1 MHIGSNQ
8 VGEGAP
14 LFVIAGPCVIESEA
28 LVMRVAGELRAIAE
42 RLGLFIIFKSSFDKA
57 NRSAGTS
64 FRGPGME
71 EGLAILHRVRNATGL
86 PILTDIHT
94 PDQARAAAD
103 VVDVLQTPAFLARQ
117 TDLITAAAATGKP
130 VNYKK
135 AQFMAPAD
143 MQQLVSKARAA
154 AQAAGVAQD
163 NFMVTERGT
172 SFGYNNLVVD
182 MRGLPILK
190 QTGCPVV
197 FDATHSVQLPGGL
210 GERSGGDR
218 GYVPTLA
225 RAAVAAGAHG
235 VFIETHPDPDKAMSD
250 GPNSWPLDRLEPLLA
265 ELIALHALP
274 SQF

>member
-1 MHIGSNQ
+1 MQIGSHK

-28 LVMRVAGELRAIAE
+28 LVMQVANELRAIAE
-42 RLGLFIIFKSSFDKA
+42 RLGLLIIFKSSFDKA
-57 NRSAGTS
+57 NRSATTS
-64 FRGPGME
+64 FRGPGID
-71 EGLAILHRVRNATGL
+71 EGLAILDRVRNTTGL

-94 PDQARAAAD
+94 PEQARAAAD

-143 MQQLVSKARAA
+143 MQQLVTKARTA
-154 AQAAGVAQD
+154 AQSAGVEAD

-182 MRGLPILK
+182 MRGIPILK

-197 FDATHSVQLPGGL
+197 FDATHAVQLPGGL

-218 GYVPTLA
+218 NHVPGLA

-235 VFIETHPDPDKAMSD
+235 VFIETHPDPDNALSD
-250 GPNSWPLDRLEPLLA
+250 GPNSWPLDTLEALLV
-265 ELIALHALP
+265 ELVALHALP